1 MEELFNNILD
11 KDEQVV
17 KVFKPNKLKMFFS
30 MFFRWMWIWVWFLFL
45 LLLEIFGEHL
55 DENGN
60 VINETPWGAIIAFSV
75 IIAVLIIIN
84 IVCFVLEYK
93 KTYYAYT
100 NKRVV
105 IRRGIIGVDYKS
117 LDMSMIGAVT
127 VNVTLL
133 DKIIHKNTGTI
144 VFGSM
149 ASPIN
154 QNNFMFRFANIVNPY
169 DVYKEIKNC
178 IDEFKNANTKTN
190 IIEKDVEPVKN
201 ASAPKKRKCCTKKSW
216 RKNKTYKACFNTK
229 ETNNQKKCNII
240 SWKETN
246 NPKKCVSTQKS
257 WWTKRIIKKQKEA
270 LTASFFMLKLN
281 YIYFKK

>member
-11 KDEQVV
+11 KDEKIL
-17 KVFKPNKLKMFFS
+17 KVFKPSKLKMFFS
-30 MFFRWMWIWVWFLFL
+30 MFFRWFWCWVWFLFL
-45 LLLEIFGEHL
+45 LLIEIFGTRV
-55 DENGN
+55 DDAGN
-60 VINETPWGAIIAFSV
+60 VIDGTPWAAIIAFAV
-75 IIAVLIIIN
+75 IIVVLITAN

-133 DKIIHKNTGTI
+133 DKIVHKNTGTI

-149 ASPIN
+149 ASPIA

-169 DVYKEIKNC
+169 EVYKEIKNS
-178 IDEFKNANTKTN
+178 IDDFKNKSTENKPVENDLNNETLEPKTKKTAAKKSATKTTT
-190 IIEKDVEPVKN
+190 
-201 ASAPKKRKCCTKKSW
+201 TKKA
-216 RKNKTYKACFNTK
+216 KNKTDEEK
-229 ETNNQKKCNII
+229 
-240 SWKETN
+240 
-246 NPKKCVSTQKS
+246 
-257 WWTKRIIKKQKEA
+257 
-270 LTASFFMLKLN
+270 
-281 YIYFKK
+281 

>member
-30 MFFRWMWIWVWFLFL
+30 MFFRWFWIWVWFLFL

-60 VINETPWGAIIAFSV
+60 VINETPWGAIIGFSV

-133 DKIIHKNTGTI
+133 DKIVHKNTGTI

-201 ASAPKKRKCCTKKSW
+201 ASAPKKE
-216 RKNKTYKACFNTK
+216 NVA
-229 ETNNQKKCNII
+229 
-240 SWKETN
+240 
-246 NPKKCVSTQKS
+246 PKKVEEKTKPTKRVSTQKKPT
-257 WWTKRIIKKQKEA
+257 TKKSATSSVEKKPTTPKSALAPKKVDEPKE
-270 LTASFFMLKLN
+270 
-281 YIYFKK
+281 